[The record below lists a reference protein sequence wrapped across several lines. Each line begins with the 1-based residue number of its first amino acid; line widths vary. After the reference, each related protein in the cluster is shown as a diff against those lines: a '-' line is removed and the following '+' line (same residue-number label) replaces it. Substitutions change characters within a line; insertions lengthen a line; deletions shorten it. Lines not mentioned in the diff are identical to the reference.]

1 MTRKRILIVEDIPA
15 LALMYAGH
23 LEKAGYEAVV
33 VDTGAAVLRALAQG
47 EAFSALLLDLQL
59 PDIDGLEL
67 LRSNVDLLAKQPV
80 IVVTADGSLSRAIE
94 AMRLGA
100 YDFLVKPLAAK
111 RLLAVVASAIEAG
124 PTLVAPAPAQS
135 ADPRAPVAT
144 PGGFVGSSGV
154 MREIYR
160 QISCIARSRATVL
173 ITGESGTGKEVCA
186 DTIHRESGRSNGA
199 FIAINCGAI
208 PENLLESE
216 LFGHVKG
223 SFTGAVSDRIG
234 AVQAAH
240 KGTLFLD
247 EVCEM
252 ALPLQVKLLRFL
264 QTGTVQRV
272 GTSRVD
278 EVDVRIVCAT
288 NRDPLREVAEGRFR
302 EDLYYRLAVV
312 PVHMPPLRDR
322 GNDIAELAET
332 FLQRFAREEG
342 KHFGPLGPAQ
352 LAALKA
358 YRWPGNVRELQNV
371 LRRAAVL
378 WDGPDLPLSALPAEP
393 GAVPVPL
400 SPAPL
405 PAEASVA
412 AAAPLPDLAAAFRGM
427 TLDEIERLVIT
438 RAIEDAAGSLPTAA
452 RMLGV
457 SASTLYRKRE
467 RWAST
472 GEAA

>member
-15 LALMYAGH
+15 LALMYSGH

-33 VDTGAAVLRALAQG
+33 VDTGAAVLRALAEG

-67 LRSNVDLLAKQPV
+67 LRTNADLLAKQPV
-80 IVVTADGSLSRAIE
+80 IVVTADGSLSRAID

-111 RLLAVVASAIEAG
+111 RLIAVVASAVEAG
-124 PTLVAPAPAQS
+124 PTIRADAPVQPADPLAPA
-135 ADPRAPVAT
+135 AT
-144 PGGFVGSSGV
+144 PGGFVGNCGA
-154 MREIYR
+154 MREVYR
-160 QISCIARSRATVL
+160 QIGCIARSRATVL

-186 DTIHRESGRSNGA
+186 DSIHRESGRRDGA

-278 EVDVRIVCAT
+278 DVDVRIVCAT

-312 PVHMPPLRDR
+312 PVHMPPLRER

-342 KHFGPLGPAQ
+342 KQFAPLGQAQ
-352 LAALKA
+352 LAALMA

-378 WDGPDLPLSALPAEP
+378 WDGPDLPLSALPTAQSL
-393 GAVPVPL
+393 AA
-400 SPAPL
+400 APL
-405 PAEASVA
+405 
-412 AAAPLPDLAAAFRGM
+412 AAAPLPVEAPRGAEAPQTDVAAAFRGM
-427 TLDEIERLVIT
+427 TLDAIERLVIA
-438 RAIEDAAGSLPTAA
+438 RAIEDAAGSLPAA
-452 RMLGV
+452 AKMLGV

-467 RWAST
+467 RWASS
-472 GEAA
+472 GDVA

>member
-33 VDTGAAVLRALAQG
+33 VDTGAAVLRALAKG

-67 LRSNVDLLAKQPV
+67 LRSNVDLLMKQPV

-124 PTLVAPAPAQS
+124 PTIVAPPPAQS
-135 ADPRAPVAT
+135 ADPRLPVAT

-186 DTIHRESGRSNGA
+186 DTIHRESGRSGGA

-332 FLQRFAREEG
+332 FLQRFSREEG

-378 WDGPDLPLSALPAEP
+378 WDGPDLPLAALPSEP
-393 GAVPVPL
+393 GAA
-400 SPAPL
+400 PAPL
-405 PAEASVA
+405 APAPMPAETAPRSA
-412 AAAPLPDLAAAFRGM
+412 ALQPDLAAAFRGM
-427 TLDEIERLVIT
+427 TLDEIERLVIA
-438 RAIEDAAGSLPTAA
+438 RAIEDADGSLPAAA

-467 RWAST
+467 RWAAA

>member
-1 MTRKRILIVEDIPA
+1 
-15 LALMYAGH
+15 
-23 LEKAGYEAVV
+23 
-33 VDTGAAVLRALAQG
+33 
-47 EAFSALLLDLQL
+47 
-59 PDIDGLEL
+59 
-67 LRSNVDLLAKQPV
+67 VDLLAKQPV

-111 RLLAVVASAIEAG
+111 RLIAVVASAVETG
-124 PTLVAPAPAQS
+124 PTILPGSPAQA
-135 ADPRAPVAT
+135 ADPRAPAAA
-144 PGGFVGSSGV
+144 PGGFVGSCSA
-154 MREIYR
+154 MREVYR
-160 QISCIARSRATVL
+160 QIGCIARSRATVL

-186 DTIHRESGRSNGA
+186 DSIHRESGRSGGA

-223 SFTGAVSDRIG
+223 SFTGAVNDRIG

-312 PVHMPPLRDR
+312 PVHMPPLRER
-322 GNDIAELAET
+322 GTDITELAKT

-342 KHFGPLGPAQ
+342 KHFGPLGQAQ
-352 LAALKA
+352 LAALMA

-378 WDGPDLPLSALPAEP
+378 GDGPDLPLSAIPTQQGVA
-393 GAVPVPL
+393 
-400 SPAPL
+400 PAPFVPAAL
-405 PAEASVA
+405 PI
-412 AAAPLPDLAAAFRGM
+412 APLHAPVASQADFAEAFRGM
-427 TLDEIERLVIT
+427 TLDEIERIVIA
-438 RAIEDAAGSLPTAA
+438 RAIDDAAGSLPAAA

-467 RWAST
+467 RWASD
-472 GEAA
+472 GAAA

>member
-124 PTLVAPAPAQS
+124 PTIVAPPPVQS
-135 ADPRAPVAT
+135 ADPRLPVAT
-144 PGGFVGSSGV
+144 PGGFVGSSSA
-154 MREIYR
+154 MREVYR

-186 DTIHRESGRSNGA
+186 DTIHRESSRSNGA

-223 SFTGAVSDRIG
+223 SFTGAVNDRIG

-322 GNDIAELAET
+322 GSDIAELAET
-332 FLQRFAREEG
+332 FLQRFSREEG
-342 KHFGPLGPAQ
+342 KHFGPLGQAQ
-352 LAALKA
+352 LAVLMA

-378 WDGPDLPLSALPAEP
+378 WDGPDLPLAALPLERNAI
-393 GAVPVPL
+393 PVP
-400 SPAPL
+400 PAPAAL
-405 PAEASVA
+405 PIEAAQGSVA
-412 AAAPLPDLAAAFRGM
+412 PQPDLAVAFRGM
-427 TLDEIERLVIT
+427 TLDEIERLVIAQ
-438 RAIEDAAGSLPTAA
+438 AIEDAAGSLPTAA
-452 RMLGV
+452 KMLGV

-467 RWAST
+467 RWASA